1 MKFTEFRD
9 SIQKELLTHPSGFT
23 WIELRDR
30 LSLPYDR
37 PCQNWINRLEQEI
50 DLVRKEQMRGAY
62 VWKIK
67 PSKE

>member
-9 SIQKELLTHPSGFT
+9 SIQKELLAHPSGFT
-23 WIELRDR
+23 WIDLRDR
-30 LSLPYDR
+30 LSLPYEH
-37 PCQNWINRLEQEI
+37 PCQNWISRLEQEI
-50 DLVRKEQMRGAY
+50 DLVRKERIRGAY